1 MGKET
6 APVRVIPTEEYFFL
20 VRRQLAENGQAY
32 VRVTGSSMMPLLR
45 HLRDGVIIV
54 PPEKV
59 RRGDIV
65 LFDRLNGR
73 YALHRVIRVKKDG
86 FTMAGDNQW
95 HVENGLPYGQI
106 VGVAAWIDRG
116 GKMMPCNNFFL
127 VILSFLLTSLTLPR
141 IYLRKAVSRLAKP
154 FRRQRKHGKGA
165 DL

>member
-6 APVRVIPTEEYFFL
+6 APVRVIPTEEYFSL
-20 VRRQLAENGQAY
+20 IRRQLAENGHAY
-32 VRVTGSSMMPLLR
+32 VRVTGSSMRPLLR

-54 PPEKV
+54 PPDKV
-59 RRGDIV
+59 RRGDVV

-73 YALHRVIRVKKDG
+73 YALHRVIRVRKNG
-86 FTMAGDNQW
+86 FTMAGDSQW
-95 HVENGLPYGQI
+95 HVENGLPYEQI

-116 GKMMPCNNFFL
+116 GKMMPFDGFFL
-127 VILSFLLTSLTLPR
+127 KILSFALTSLALPR
-141 IYLRKAVSRLAKP
+141 IYLWKAVNRLAKP